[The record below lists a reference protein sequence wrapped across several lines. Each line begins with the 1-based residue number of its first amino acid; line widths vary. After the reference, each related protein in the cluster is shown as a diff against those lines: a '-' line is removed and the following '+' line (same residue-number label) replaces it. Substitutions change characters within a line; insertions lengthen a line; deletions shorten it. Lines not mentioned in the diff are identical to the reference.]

1 MTPPTYRRSRHRRG
15 FTLIELLVVL
25 VILGLV
31 SAFAAPRVLDYL
43 SGAKRDTAQ
52 IQIERLS
59 EVLDLYKLEVGEY
72 PSTDQGLEA
81 LIEKPAGVS
90 GWNGPYLKQGR
101 EMLVDPWGNPYQY
114 RHPGGVSGWNGP
126 YLKQGREML
135 VDPWGN
141 PYQYRQPG
149 EHGSFDLYSHGA
161 DGEPGGEGE
170 NADVTNW
177 SSGDTGTS

>member
-1 MTPPTYRRSRHRRG
+1 MRPPTHRRSHRRHG

-59 EVLDLYKLEVGEY
+59 EVLDLYKLEVGQY
-72 PSTDQGLEA
+72 PSSDHGLEA

-90 GWNGPYLKQGR
+90 GWNGPYLK
-101 EMLVDPWGNPYQY
+101 
-114 RHPGGVSGWNGP
+114 
-126 YLKQGREML
+126 KGREML

-149 EHGSFDLYSHGA
+149 EHGAFDLFSHGA
-161 DGEPGGEGE
+161 DGEPGGQGE

-177 SSGDTGTS
+177 SGDGASS

>member
-1 MTPPTYRRSRHRRG
+1 MTPPTCRRSRHRRG

-114 RHPGGVSGWNGP
+114 RHPG
-126 YLKQGREML
+126 
-135 VDPWGN
+135 
-141 PYQYRQPG
+141 